1 MSDDSSNQSFPFK
14 FSFKLL
20 VYKSY
25 IKLSSLRRWQARRK
39 QALKKT
45 KALKEKDG
53 KNEIRF
59 SKTGFP
65 ILMIFQGACL
75 QKLHQTKRHWKWKIG
90 RKEDK
95 SKLPIYIFFELLV
108 YKRYTKLN
116 SQRRWQVC
124 LKQAWNSDKRGY
136 HLSANADDWSWK
148 IQFFWKKSSDAQSL
162 HPSPSVTK

>member
-25 IKLSSLRRWQARRK
+25 IKLSSLRRRQARRK

-95 SKLPIYIFFELLV
+95 PKLPIYIFLNCLF
-108 YKRYTKLN
+108 TKGTPN
-116 SQRRWQVC
+116 SIVREGDWVVKSRRETLTNVDITC
-124 LKQAWNSDKRGY
+124 LQMQMIGVGK
-136 HLSANADDWSWK
+136 
-148 IQFFWKKSSDAQSL
+148 
-162 HPSPSVTK
+162 